1 MILDDFLKALRQ
13 LSDPRFLR
21 VLVTGLALTIALLA
35 GLYWVLSVAIG
46 WLIPDTLSLPWIG
59 EIGGIDTALSW
70 AAIPVMLLAS
80 VFLMVPVAS
89 AFTGIFLDQL
99 ADAVEDR
106 HYPALPKAR
115 RLGLAE
121 GLVDALKFLG
131 VVLAV
136 NLVALVA
143 YLLFTPIAPLL
154 FWGINGILLGR
165 EYAQLVALRRLDASG
180 AAQFRKRHRGQI
192 FVAGV
197 LMAVPLTIP
206 VVNLLVPILGAAT
219 FTHLYHRLSQAPR
232 RSA

>member
-21 VLVTGLALTIALLA
+21 VLVTGLALTIALLV

-59 EIGGIDTALSW
+59 EIGGIDAALSW

-89 AFTGIFLDQL
+89 AFTGIFLDQI

-106 HYPALPKAR
+106 HYPTLPPAR

-136 NLVALVA
+136 NLVALLA
-143 YLLFTPIAPLL
+143 YLLFAPIAP
-154 FWGINGILLGR
+154 I
-165 EYAQLVALRRLDASG
+165 
-180 AAQFRKRHRGQI
+180 
-192 FVAGV
+192 
-197 LMAVPLTIP
+197 
-206 VVNLLVPILGAAT
+206 
-219 FTHLYHRLSQAPR
+219 
-232 RSA
+232 